1 MNVSHGTAEVLPEA
15 VQERVL
21 ALAAQMYGCVMSEA
35 LSAATAEERVA
46 ELSRQVG
53 QEVLSAGLSEAYGR
67 HSGTARPCACGQWQR
82 FVNYR
87 PRTLMTL
94 LGPVRYQRAYY
105 HCAACKASCYAGEDA
120 LGLDGSSFT
129 LPAQEAVALVSAEVP
144 FERARVLLWRLS
156 GLKVAVSHAQ
166 HLCQR
171 HGLRLLQARQAE
183 CEALFAGTQEYLPQ
197 RRDHRL
203 YVTLDATK
211 TRFTDDWHE
220 TRVGAVYDAKPG
232 QDRMDEP
239 DCTTYVTTLAATGLE
254 AFGQA
259 LYQEAAYRGLD
270 HAKEQVVIADGAPWI
285 WNLAAEHFPQ
295 ATQILDFYHAS
306 ERLHHVARAA
316 YGEGT
321 AEAKAW
327 AQRSVARRSAGD
339 WKGLLCSLKALRP
352 KTRDGTEAVRLAVGY
367 FETNRQRMDYPAYRA
382 KGMHIG
388 SGVVEA
394 ACKHVVGARCK
405 RAGMRWT
412 TTGAETTLALR
423 TQLLNDRWDDYWQP
437 LKAAA

>member
-1 MNVSHGTAEVLPEA
+1 MSVSHDPRQVLPEA
-15 VQERVL
+15 LAQQVL
-21 ALAAQMYGCVMSEA
+21 SLAAEMYRCVLTRG
-35 LSAATAEERVA
+35 LSAAQAEEQVSA
-46 ELSRQVG
+46 LSRQVG

-67 HSGTARPCACGQWQR
+67 HSGPARPCECGQSQR

-87 PRTLMTL
+87 QRTLTAL
-94 LGPVRYQRAYY
+94 VGPVRYDRAYY
-105 HCAACKASCYAGEDA
+105 HCSHCQATYYAGEEA
-120 LGLDGSSFT
+120 LGLEGSSFT
-129 LPAQEAVALVSAEVP
+129 LPAQEAVSLVSAEVP
-144 FERARVLLWRLS
+144 FERARVLLARLS

-171 HGLRLLQARQAE
+171 HGQRLLRERRAE
-183 CEALFAGTQEYLPQ
+183 CDALFAGTQEYLPQ

-203 YVTLDATK
+203 YITLDATK
-211 TRFTDDWHE
+211 TRFRDDWHE

-232 QDRMDEP
+232 QDRLDEP
-239 DCTTYVTTLAATGLE
+239 DCTTYVTTLAAAGLE

-259 LYQEAAYRGLD
+259 LYQEAASRGLD
-270 HAKEQVVIADGAPWI
+270 HARERVVIADGAPWI
-285 WNLAAEHFPQ
+285 WNLAAEHFPD

-306 ERLHHVARAA
+306 QRLYEVARAV

-321 AEAKAW
+321 AQATVW
-327 AQRSVARRSAGD
+327 AQRCVERLRAGD
-339 WKGLLCSLKALRP
+339 WKGLWCSLKALRP
-352 KTRDGTEAVRLAVGY
+352 KTREGTEAVRLAIGY
-367 FETNRQRMDYPAYRA
+367 FASNRQRMNYPAYRA
-382 KGMHIG
+382 QGMHIG

-412 TTGAETTLALR
+412 KEGAETVLALR
-423 TQLLNDRWDDYWQP
+423 TQLLNDRWDDYWHP